1 LIRYRTGDLVRLS
14 AAADPH
20 GRILK
25 WMDGGILG
33 RVDDMLIVRGNNVY
47 PSSIEAV
54 LREIPGIAEYRV
66 EVRTAREMKDLTIV
80 VEPAAD
86 SEASVE
92 AVEGQVRV
100 ALQQRLGFAVEVR
113 MVSAG
118 ALPRFEMKSRR
129 VVDVDV

>member
-1 LIRYRTGDLVRLS
+1 
-14 AAADPH
+14 
-20 GRILK
+20 
-25 WMDGGILG
+25 
-33 RVDDMLIVRGNNVY
+33 
-47 PSSIEAV
+47 
-54 LREIPGIAEYRV
+54 
-66 EVRTAREMKDLTIV
+66 MKDLTIV